1 MSCCCLALQTGC
13 RWRDEKVMDGNERT
27 GSEPE
32 LKGRRL
38 RGHGGPGLHISL
50 ETAITSSSNFQP
62 NAGLNSNHLQFH
74 SGSLLCVFSHW
85 LFIFHCT
92 SSLIGLCVCMSDREV
107 KGHIHIY
114 YTLNHPR
121 PGVNL
126 LVKRVKCTTR
136 TCKFTHCCY
145 MFVLL

>member
-13 RWRDEKVMDGNERT
+13 RWRDGNERT

-38 RGHGGPGLHISL
+38 RGHSGPGLHISL

-62 NAGLNSNHLQFH
+62 NAGLTSNHLQFH
-74 SGSLLCVFSHW
+74 SGSLQRVFSHW

-107 KGHIHIY
+107 KGHVHIY

-121 PGVNL
+121 RGVNPF
-126 LVKRVKCTTR
+126 VKRVK
-136 TCKFTHCCY
+136 
-145 MFVLL
+145 